1 MKKLLI
7 LFVSVIMLLNCL
19 SSCDMTPAESTS
31 ESLNSSESTSGSLS
45 SGEPT
50 EEKKGFLIPED
61 ETEVLRTVS
70 ADNADGLRMEITV
83 HGYQSESLNK
93 DFYVKN
99 NEYFLVDVKV
109 TNTSEN
115 SLWQWL
121 PTYCRTL
128 MGTPHNH
135 EIKFDLSHGKYQLDS
150 SSHGFACPNLIDVWK
165 LEPGVTYE
173 WHLKLAAGEVKN
185 GIDDYDLPFDGESY
199 RAGIVLYEED
209 IYSEGSCTFAGAFSF
224 DYKLSEE
231 KGLNTTSLSVPM
243 EIDVVFVSAEAVKT
257 QNP

>member
-7 LFVSVIMLLNCL
+7 LFVSVIMLLHCL

-115 SLWQWL
+115 PLWQWL

-150 SSHGFACPNLIDVWK
+150 SSHGFACPDLIDVWK

>member
-50 EEKKGFLIPED
+50 EEKKGFVIPED
-61 ETEVLRTVS
+61 ETEVLCTVS
-70 ADNADGLRMEITV
+70 ADNADGLQMEITV

-115 SLWQWL
+115 PLWQWL

-150 SSHGFACPNLIDVWK
+150 SSHGFACPDLIDVWK

-224 DYKLSEE
+224 AYKVSEGE
-231 KGLNTTSLSVPM
+231 HGNIVTLSVPM
-243 EIDVVFVSAEAVKT
+243 EIEVVFISAEAVKT